1 MATQSDYDAVRN
13 ALLVTVTSDIESG
26 VPGWARGMIPGDLAP
41 KLADALARKAVDTLD
56 AHRGIVDAQDAKGH
70 IG

>member
-26 VPGWARGMIPGDLAP
+26 VPGWARGMIPSDLAP